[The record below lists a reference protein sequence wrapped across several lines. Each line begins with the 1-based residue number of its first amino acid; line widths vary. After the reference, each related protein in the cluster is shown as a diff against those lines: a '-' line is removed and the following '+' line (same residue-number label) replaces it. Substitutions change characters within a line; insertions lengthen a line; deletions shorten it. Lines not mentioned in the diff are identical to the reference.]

1 MACSCSNK
9 NYHVFCNI
17 QNPLFSFT
25 DLWTH
30 SLSFFGWYKVECLET
45 APCSRADLE
54 RFINYDSGFHHALK
68 FKLEISE
75 TFLSFL
81 AISVLINGDAL
92 ASSFHY
98 KPTDSH
104 SYLFFLLPPQ
114 PHQEIHP
121 LLPIFAPSP
130 PLRWWQRFGDQI
142 FENENRFWWTW
153 LSHPSISFRDSK
165 SFQ

>member
-1 MACSCSNK
+1 MAYSCSNK

-30 SLSFFGWYKVECLET
+30 SLSFFGWYKDECLET

-54 RFINYDSGFHHALK
+54 RFINYDSVFHHPLK
-68 FKLEISE
+68 FTLEISE

-104 SYLFFLLPPQ
+104 SYLLF
-114 PHQEIHP
+114 
-121 LLPIFAPSP
+121 SS
-130 PLRWWQRFGDQI
+130 
-142 FENENRFWWTW
+142 
-153 LSHPSISFRDSK
+153 SHPNPPRNPSLTPNFCAFAAFAAMTKIWRPNLCKWEPFLVNVAIPPIY
-165 SFQ
+165 